1 MSTANILVDFL
12 AVIFQFFNNTDFL
25 DDNLILHQWD
35 TFGILSSMA
44 TLIITLLSSK

>member
-12 AVIFQFFNNTDFL
+12 VVIFQFFNNTDFP
-25 DDNLILHQWD
+25 DDNLILHHWD
-35 TFGILSSMA
+35 TFGILNSMA